1 MLRSLRYAEII
12 RRTYPRISF
21 RIAIEMA
28 NGLPIKL
35 FPDKQLFE
43 SLLFDIEKGNA
54 FQGEVAT
61 DDRLR
66 KIRNA
71 LLQ

>member
-1 MLRSLRYAEII
+1 MTFPFA
-12 RRTYPRISF
+12 F
-21 RIAIEMA
+21 
-28 NGLPIKL
+28 PIK
-35 FPDKQLFE
+35 QLSE
-43 SLLFDIEKGNA
+43 SLLFDIEKENGEAA

-66 KIRNA
+66 KIRIYIYNA

>member
-12 RRTYPRISF
+12 RRMYLRISF

-28 NGLPIKL
+28 NGLPIR

>member
-1 MLRSLRYAEII
+1 
-12 RRTYPRISF
+12 
-21 RIAIEMA
+21 MA